1 MRLRIAA
8 LLAAL
13 ALAGA
18 PLAHAAAESN
28 NALAVDANGGTVTFQ
43 SGAKRSIL
51 FRNLGAQ
58 DVSIQVYDGTQT
70 IAVHVHAATGSYTLP
85 AGEPYGVG
93 WDGGQDGGIGYIG
106 FSWRCAAGQSTTLK
120 WIAK

>member
-1 MRLRIAA
+1 MRLRRLAA

-13 ALAGA
+13 ALAGGMA
-18 PLAHAAAESN
+18 YAAAESN
-28 NALAVDANGGTVTFQ
+28 NALAVDANGGTVTFN
-43 SGAKRSIL
+43 GAKRSIL
-51 FRNLGAQ
+51 FRNIGAQ

-70 IAVHVHAATGSYTLP
+70 IAIHVHAATGSYTLP

-106 FSWRCAAGQSTTLK
+106 FSWRCAAGQASTLK

>member
-1 MRLRIAA
+1 MRLRTAA
-8 LLAAL
+8 AVLAL

-18 PLAHAAAESN
+18 GMLYAAAESN
-28 NALAVDANGGTVTFQ
+28 NSLAVTDAGGTVTFT
-43 SGAKRSIL
+43 GAKRSIL

-58 DVSIQVYDGTQT
+58 DVSVQVYDGTQT
-70 IAVHVHAATGSYTLP
+70 IAVHVHAATGSYTIP
-85 AGEPYGVG
+85 AGEPYGYE

-106 FSWRCAAGQSTTLK
+106 FSWDCAAGQSTTLK